1 MKPEIAQKSPY
12 AVEVERVITG
22 ALVAKAKINHFA
34 MAHIK
39 GLNLH
44 PLYIMRR
51 KKRPCIFV
59 AVSKAPTS
67 LYVMARTAVF
77 KCRV

>member
-1 MKPEIAQKSPY
+1 MLQKLKV
-12 AVEVERVITG
+12 ARVTTG

-44 PLYIMRR
+44 PLYIMQPKIRLF
-51 KKRPCIFV
+51 IFAV
-59 AVSKAPTS
+59 VSKVLTS
-67 LYVMARTAVF
+67 LYVMAHTAVF
-77 KCRV
+77 NFLPSDSAKS